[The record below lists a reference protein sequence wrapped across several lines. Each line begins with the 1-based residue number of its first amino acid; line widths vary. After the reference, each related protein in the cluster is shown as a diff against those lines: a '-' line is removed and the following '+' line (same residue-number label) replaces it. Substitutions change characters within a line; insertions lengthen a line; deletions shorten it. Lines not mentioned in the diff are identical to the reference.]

1 MCDIFIPKYKSD
13 QNDKEIENLI
23 IDVHGFYHFMR
34 NCSRINGGSVL
45 KKKILEEEG
54 YIYQY
59 IGVDE
64 WGMVKDKN
72 DFVKIF
78 MNGLVEKYG
87 KPPKKNKNLL

>member
-1 MCDIFIPKYKSD
+1 M
-13 QNDKEIENLI
+13 

-34 NCSRINGGSVL
+34 NCSKLNGGSVL

-64 WGMVKDKN
+64 WGMIEDKDNFITIYMKTL
-72 DFVKIF
+72 I
-78 MNGLVEKYG
+78 EKYG
-87 KPPKKNKNLL
+87 KEIKKDEKLLDKKND